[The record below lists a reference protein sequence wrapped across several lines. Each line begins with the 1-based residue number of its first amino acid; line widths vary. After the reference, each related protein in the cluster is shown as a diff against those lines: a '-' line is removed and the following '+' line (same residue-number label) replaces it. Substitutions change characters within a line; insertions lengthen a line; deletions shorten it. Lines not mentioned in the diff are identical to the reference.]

1 MRPHVCVCVCV
12 CVCVNT
18 LHTHRDKCINQL
30 WKSASSA
37 HACTLRNQS
46 AHDPRTY
53 TRAPR
58 RLGSGCP
65 FKNPNP
71 RPMIYQTPIIKKMS
85 REGHLALH
93 WRKLRSFP
101 RSYRKALHLVLLRGY
116 KQSASS
122 PLLAFLQQFS
132 PCQQTAAINGKYPK
146 TLFHQHS
153 VVRSLS
159 LLFSFFLFLP
169 FLVSFQYLF
178 QAVFFHVAL
187 SVVLKCSCGSTLQT
201 FCTSLYLRSAC
212 FSSWKTEV
220 CIFIVHSI
228 AFKLQISEKVW
239 LLSIDLFFIL
249 FILFYVLFE
258 LKLLHPGAVI
268 VLILLL
274 IAILLLSGFVFLI
287 F

>member
-1 MRPHVCVCVCV
+1 MWDASTYV

-18 LHTHRDKCINQL
+18 LHIHRDKCINQL

-37 HACTLRNQS
+37 HACTLRNQN
-46 AHDPRTY
+46 AHNPRTY

-132 PCQQTAAINGKYPK
+132 PCQQTSAINGKYPLTLFSTK
-146 TLFHQHS
+146 TLS
-153 VVRSLS
+153 
-159 LLFSFFLFLP
+159 
-169 FLVSFQYLF
+169 
-178 QAVFFHVAL
+178 
-187 SVVLKCSCGSTLQT
+187 
-201 FCTSLYLRSAC
+201 
-212 FSSWKTEV
+212 
-220 CIFIVHSI
+220 
-228 AFKLQISEKVW
+228 
-239 LLSIDLFFIL
+239 
-249 FILFYVLFE
+249 
-258 LKLLHPGAVI
+258 
-268 VLILLL
+268 
-274 IAILLLSGFVFLI
+274 
-287 F
+287 